1 MEADFAVELGA
12 DDETLELPWA
22 ADDGG
27 PRYYDLKRQPELL
40 LELEE
45 ARRAPELAEFLA
57 AMNSPA
63 GILETA
69 KCDTWSSTEI
79 NPEEE
84 IFGAAYK
91 FGSYVDMLFS
101 QETSR
106 CSFAEHE
113 QFAKRITQLLK
124 RVPEI
129 PAAAELLIRRCFYH
143 VGGETREGFYITFYL
158 FGYGDDEAQAR
169 QRWAIALKL
178 VENAI
183 RQEWSDDG
191 VRMPSAPSAAVLVR
205 GHPGPQPGFPADG
218 RGRPSSISVRLAFHR
233 VRKIDSSSI
242 ARKIAASP
250 SDAARMPAACLG
262 TIESRPYTNSMCT
275 Q

>member
-1 MEADFAVELGA
+1 VEADFAVELGA
-12 DDETLELPWA
+12 DDETLEVPWA
-22 ADDGG
+22 AEDGG

-40 LELEE
+40 LEVEE
-45 ARRAPELAEFLA
+45 ARHAPELAEFLA
-57 AMNSPA
+57 VMNSPN

-91 FGSYVDMLFS
+91 FGGYVDILFS
-101 QETSR
+101 PEVSR
-106 CSFAEHE
+106 CSFVEHE

-129 PAAAELLIRRCFYH
+129 PAAAELLIRRCFYQ
-143 VGGETREGFYITFYL
+143 VSDETRDGFYITFYL
-158 FGYGDDEAQAR
+158 FGYGDEEAQAR

-183 RQEWSDDG
+183 RQ
-191 VRMPSAPSAAVLVR
+191 VLV
-205 GHPGPQPGFPADG
+205 
-218 RGRPSSISVRLAFHR
+218 
-233 VRKIDSSSI
+233 
-242 ARKIAASP
+242 
-250 SDAARMPAACLG
+250 M
-262 TIESRPYTNSMCT
+262 
-275 Q
+275 

>member
-1 MEADFAVELGA
+1 VEADFAVELGA

-22 ADDGG
+22 AADGG

-40 LELEE
+40 LQVEE
-45 ARRAPELAEFLA
+45 ARRTAELGEFLA
-57 AMNSPA
+57 VMNSPG

-91 FGSYVDMLFS
+91 FCSYVDLLFS

-129 PAAAELLIRRCFYH
+129 PAAAELLVRRCFCH
-143 VGGETREGFYITFYL
+143 AGGETRDGFYITLYL

-169 QRWAIALKL
+169 QRWAIGLKL
-178 VENAI
+178 LENAI
-183 RQEWSDDG
+183 RQ
-191 VRMPSAPSAAVLVR
+191 VL
-205 GHPGPQPGFPADG
+205 
-218 RGRPSSISVRLAFHR
+218 L
-233 VRKIDSSSI
+233 
-242 ARKIAASP
+242 
-250 SDAARMPAACLG
+250 M
-262 TIESRPYTNSMCT
+262 
-275 Q
+275 